1 MGIGMIKN
9 RLCVL
14 LILAAPIF
22 QLSAQQCI
30 SGHVFDATSGKPLSA
45 ASITSSQTVGTT
57 TSQDGKFTLCGL
69 SGDSIRLSVS
79 FVGFQTQSIV
89 LPVSQDKH
97 LIKMYPEVSEIETF
111 VVTATR
117 TDSRITN
124 TPVRINQLG
133 PKLISS
139 LPVQSVDE
147 VLKMATGI
155 NYNRSFGI
163 LSTRATVTMRGMSGK
178 EQGRVLILIDGIP
191 MNKSDGGGFDWNMMD
206 VGMVQ
211 KIEVTKGA
219 GSAIYGGN
227 AMGGIINI
235 ISQKPETQFFVRAG
249 LEYGTFNTIDGR
261 LSTGGNFNVKN
272 KQDSWYWM
280 ANTFYR
286 QSDGYITQSEADVK
300 ANPYIVNSDLRE
312 AGAGFRTG
320 YSVGGKHTIG
330 ASLNYYNDN
339 RGTGEKVYQPRG
351 NTTEHDSYG
360 LNLKY
365 KGQLGEYSL
374 LSSAYFLNED
384 YKKVNEYLKDDYT
397 WYDVLSTRRDY
408 GWLTSITRPVGDQ
421 HKVTGGFDFRNGSVD
436 AWDKYYT
443 STDIVYNA
451 GNMST
456 WSIFLQDEIGL
467 LKDKVRILAGLRYD
481 VARFSDGSFYIEAP
495 TQESVFME
503 DYQDKAMPDHTRSA
517 FSPRLS
523 AHYRWNKNNRFYIGY
538 SQGFRPAVLD
548 DMCRSGRIKGGF
560 KIASPELK
568 PEFLHN
574 YEAGVDFS
582 PFTTGFLHN
591 LKFEASAFYSK
602 GFDFQYYVTNG
613 QTIDMGFGERPIY
626 IRANISEIEIY
637 GAEFSA
643 NYEINPSV
651 SLFAGYAYASAKI
664 LDYTKIATNDTIDLS
679 GKTMTDVPA
688 NIVNAGASWQN
699 RILNASVTFRYTG
712 SMYINDQNTW
722 DELLQ
727 SDQYPAYST
736 VDLKF
741 WKPVSRHYHLSL
753 GVQNLFD
760 VKIYDSKY
768 NVGPGRFITAGIE
781 VRL

>member
-1 MGIGMIKN
+1 MNKKWFCI
-9 RLCVL
+9 L

-22 QLSAQQCI
+22 QLRAQQCI
-30 SGHVFDATSGKPLSA
+30 SGHVFEATNGKPLSA
-45 ASITSSQTVGTT
+45 ASITYTQTVGTT

-69 SGDSIRLSVS
+69 SGDSVRLSVS
-79 FVGFQTQSIV
+79 FVGFQTLSIV
-89 LPVSQDKH
+89 LPVSQDIL
-97 LIKMYPEVSEIETF
+97 LIKMQPVASDIETF

-117 TDSRITN
+117 TDSRIAN

-133 PKLISS
+133 PEFMNS

-191 MNKSDGGGFDWNMMD
+191 VNKSDGGGFDWNMMD

-211 KIEVTKGA
+211 KIEITKGA

-235 ISQKPETQFFVRAG
+235 ITKKPENQFFVRAG
-249 LEYGTFNTIDGR
+249 IEYGTFNTIGGK
-261 LSTGGNFNVKN
+261 LSTGGNLNVKKPGN
-272 KQDSWYWM
+272 SWAWM

-286 QSDGYITQSEADVK
+286 RSDGYVTQPEADVK
-300 ANPYIVNSDLRE
+300 ANPYITKSDMRE
-312 AGAGFRTG
+312 AGAGFRTE
-320 YSVGGKHTIG
+320 YSFGGKHTIG

-408 GWLTSITRPVGDQ
+408 GWLTSLTRSLGNH

-451 GNMST
+451 GKMNT

-481 VARFSDGSFYIEAP
+481 VARFNDGSFYIETP
-495 TQESVFME
+495 TQETEFM
-503 DYQDKAMPDHTRSA
+503 DIYQDKAMPTHTRSA
-517 FSPRLS
+517 LSPRIS
-523 AHYRWNKNNRFYIGY
+523 AHYRWNSNNRVYVGY
-538 SQGFRPAVLD
+538 SEGFRPAVLD

-574 YEAGVDFS
+574 YETGADFS
-582 PFTTGFLHN
+582 PFTTGILNN
-591 LKFEASAFYSK
+591 LKFEVSAFYSK

-637 GAEFSA
+637 GTEFSA
-643 NYEINPSV
+643 NFEINSSV

-664 LDYTKIATNDTIDLS
+664 LDYTKIAANDTIDLS

-768 NVGPGRFITAGIE
+768 NVGSGRFITAGIE